1 VISNERLLEVARE
14 VFLESGIRATTA
26 EVAARAGIAEG
37 TIFVRF
43 KSKAELFRDAMRIN
57 PDEAMAFVEA
67 LPALAGTGDLRQH
80 LLDFAVRLLSY
91 GRLAMPVMMMSWS
104 NPDGPLCGKPMP
116 ERAARYRRTLG
127 ALESFF
133 TLEMEAGRIRKT
145 DTEVLGRMLLGS
157 LLHYCM
163 IEVIAGEPIGR
174 HGHLEFARHTVDTLL
189 AAVRTEK
196 G

>member
-1 VISNERLLEVARE
+1 
-14 VFLESGIRATTA
+14 
-26 EVAARAGIAEG
+26 VAARAGIAEG

-43 KSKAELFRDAMRIN
+43 KSKGELFREAMRID
-57 PDEAMAFVEA
+57 PDQAMAFVEA
-67 LPALAGTGDLRQH
+67 LPSLAGTGDLRQH
-80 LLDFAVRLLSY
+80 LVDFAERLLTY

-104 NPDGPLCGKPMP
+104 NPDGPLCGKATP
-116 ERAARYRRTLG
+116 ERAARYRRTLA

-133 TLEMEAGRIRKT
+133 ALEIKAGRIRQA

-174 HGHLEFARHTVDTLL
+174 HGHVEFAHRTVDTLL
-189 AAVRTEK
+189 SAVRAQK